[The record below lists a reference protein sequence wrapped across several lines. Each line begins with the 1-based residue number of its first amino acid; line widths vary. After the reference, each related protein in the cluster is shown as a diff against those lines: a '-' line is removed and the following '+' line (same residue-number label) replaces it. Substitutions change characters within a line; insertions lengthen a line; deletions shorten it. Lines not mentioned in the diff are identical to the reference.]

1 MILLR
6 TIRISD
12 LTLGSAFSLMVSAA
26 VVWGTKRWQKP
37 SRTPLSRTAAW
48 ISRVRSRNSWRLLV
62 RSVRVCNMLPPDE
75 RGVAGQG
82 QQSARGGGLAGF
94 TEVLQGQPEGH

>member
-12 LTLGSAFSLMVSAA
+12 LTLGSAFPLMVRAA
-26 VVWGTKRWQKP
+26 VVWGTKRWQRP

-48 ISRVRSRNSWRLLV
+48 IFRVRSRNSLRLLV
-62 RSVRVCNMLPPDE
+62 RTVRVCNMLPPDE
-75 RGVAGQG
+75 PGIAGQG
-82 QQSARGGGLAGF
+82 QQSAVGWGLTGF
-94 TEVLQGQPEGH
+94 AEVLQGQPQGH

>member
-12 LTLGSAFSLMVSAA
+12 LTLGSAFSLMVRAA

-37 SRTPLSRTAAW
+37 SRMPLSRTAAW
-48 ISRVRSRNSWRLLV
+48 ISRVRSRNSLRLLV
-62 RSVRVCNMLPPDE
+62 CSVRVCIMLPPDKPV
-75 RGVAGQG
+75 VAGQG
-82 QQSARGGGLAGF
+82 QQSAGCGGLTGF
-94 TEVLQGQPEGH
+94 AEVLQGRHEGH